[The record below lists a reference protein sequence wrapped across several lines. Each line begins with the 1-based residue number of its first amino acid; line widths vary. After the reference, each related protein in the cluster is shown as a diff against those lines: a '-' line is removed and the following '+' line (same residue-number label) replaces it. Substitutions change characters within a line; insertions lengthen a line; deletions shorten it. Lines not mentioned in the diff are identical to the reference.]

1 MPYTPDSNVKHLTSL
16 EELNDLISIRDKLT
30 VVDFHAPWCGP
41 CRAFEPVFEEI
52 AEKVPEIQFAKV
64 NIEVAKDIALRYKVA
79 SLPTFIYFK
88 NGKKV
93 DISVGVGGN
102 RLFHLIKL
110 NTGLDISTRIVKKMD
125 RNQIE

>member
-1 MPYTPDSNVKHLTSL
+1 M
-16 EELNDLISIRDKLT
+16 
-30 VVDFHAPWCGP
+30 
-41 CRAFEPVFEEI
+41 FEEI

-93 DISVGVGGN
+93 DILVGVGGN